1 LTKSR
6 QTPPGWESKGRQP
19 VGLLRG
25 SCVWCWPRSGTP
37 DLLRLRGFLRRMA
50 RFCRLACRDRSC
62 GWFSRCTFVS
72 WRGRPGWLSPA
83 GRRLDLAFLR
93 LRRRLNLRLLRLLGL
108 NLVLLRAHRRINLR
122 LLRLRRLAVGGL
134 VVLLRRRCRL
144 LRCRLHALVRGP
156 ALLDAAAWLC
166 RRIAVDWSL
175 AVANRGAPQERG
187 NGRHYQITGAQG
199 CLRQIGLGALRVRQ
213 PSIVNCI

>member
-1 LTKSR
+1 
-6 QTPPGWESKGRQP
+6 
-19 VGLLRG
+19 
-25 SCVWCWPRSGTP
+25 
-37 DLLRLRGFLRRMA
+37 
-50 RFCRLACRDRSC
+50 
-62 GWFSRCTFVS
+62 
-72 WRGRPGWLSPA
+72 
-83 GRRLDLAFLR
+83 
-93 LRRRLNLRLLRLLGL
+93 
-108 NLVLLRAHRRINLR
+108 
-122 LLRLRRLAVGGL
+122 LRLRRLAVGGL

-187 NGRHYQITGAQG
+187 NGWHYQVTGAQG

-213 PSIVNCI
+213 PSIVNCIYERIDGLRLDLSARRIITPRPASARSRVQVPLASITAS